1 VLRLDRSRRAG
12 RWLEWKVRIF
22 TAGAI
27 LAVVGMYLEE
37 RWMTGAAI
45 VILLGGLFLRF
56 LPGVEPDAPGQDPD
70 DDDRTC
76 TGGAGGAG
84 GSDPSDGPRPA

>member
-1 VLRLDRSRRAG
+1 MLGLDRSRQAG

-45 VILLGGLFLRF
+45 VVLLAGFFIRF
-56 LPGVEPDAPGQDPD
+56 LPGGEEDGH
-70 DDDRTC
+70 
-76 TGGAGGAG
+76 GGADAE
-84 GSDPSDGPRPA
+84 GSERPDGPRAS

>member
-1 VLRLDRSRRAG
+1 MLGLDRSRQAG

-27 LAVVGMYLEE
+27 LAVVGMYLDE

-45 VILLGGLFLRF
+45 VVLLGGFFIRF
-56 LPGVEPDAPGQDPD
+56 LPGGEEGGHGELDAD
-70 DDDRTC
+70 
-76 TGGAGGAG
+76 
-84 GSDPSDGPRPA
+84 GSERPDGPRAS